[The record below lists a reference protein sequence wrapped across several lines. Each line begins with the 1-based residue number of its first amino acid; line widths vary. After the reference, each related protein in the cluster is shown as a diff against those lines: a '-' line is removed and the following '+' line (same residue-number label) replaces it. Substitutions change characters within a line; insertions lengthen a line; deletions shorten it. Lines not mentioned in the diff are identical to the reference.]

1 MGHPWIK
8 LSCGDIIDHLEAGD
22 RGILVK
28 RNNTDDVPPV
38 ASIAVWEVFWFR
50 KATATDYSRIAYHT
64 ENNLTIAIETGRMKL
79 IKAHST

>member
-1 MGHPWIK
+1 MVDYPEI
-8 LSCGDIIDHLEAGD
+8 GD

-28 RNNTDDVPPV
+28 RSNTDDVPPV

-50 KATATDYSRIAYHT
+50 RANARNYSRIAYHT

-79 IKAHST
+79 IKAEST

>member
-1 MGHPWIK
+1 MVDYPEI
-8 LSCGDIIDHLEAGD
+8 GD

-28 RNNTDDVPPV
+28 RSNTDDVPPV

-50 KATATDYSRIAYHT
+50 RANARNYSRIAYHT

-79 IKAHST
+79 IKAQST